1 VSFTIFMQVF
11 FNIIVLTLLFVLFAR
26 MKRPDKDDPRLSK
39 GLQLLS
45 SKIAVLEDLNDRTE
59 SQVQQMLTLLDQ
71 KSRELQAKITTAENQ
86 VQHIRQ
92 SMNQSLEVAQ
102 IFQDK
107 IPHSEVIERQT
118 SMKYIRAA
126 RMAHQ
131 GFTVDEIMS
140 KVDLPRGEVD
150 FISKVNREQL
160 SFREEDLP
168 AWAKEP
174 VSEPGLAVAP
184 TSNLQNN
191 TLQSSHISS
200 LFESGSHALS
210 ATSASDSSLLNSPS
224 IAQPTAP
231 PTAQPAAPI
240 SLTPEAAEIVEKL
253 NKLKFEMKNLDLE
266 LATRQ
271 PAPISIPQPARPSSS
286 DLLPIPPAPRL
297 KEVDQLAELGK
308 QFRQVTNS
316 SSQAASPV
324 QINSKPKPVIKR
336 VDFPRI

>member
-1 VSFTIFMQVF
+1 MSFTIFMQVF
-11 FNIIVLTLLFVLFAR
+11 FNIIVLTSIFVIFAR
-26 MKRPDKDDPRLSK
+26 LRRPAKDDPRLSK

-71 KSRELQAKITTAENQ
+71 KSRELQHKITTAENQ
-86 VQHIRQ
+86 VHQIRQ

-131 GFTVDEIMS
+131 GFSVEEIMRE
-140 KVDLPRGEVD
+140 VDLPRGEIE

-174 VSEPGLAVAP
+174 EAHQPVAEQSVV
-184 TSNLQNN
+184 T
-191 TLQSSHISS
+191 TLQ
-200 LFESGSHALS
+200 LES
-210 ATSASDSSLLNSPS
+210 P
-224 IAQPTAP
+224 
-231 PTAQPAAPI
+231 AQPAPSVPPA
-240 SLTPEAAEIVEKL
+240 LTPEAAALVERL
-253 NKLKFEMKNLDLE
+253 NKLQFEMKSLDME
-266 LATRQ
+266 LAARQ
-271 PAPISIPQPARPSSS
+271 PLPDESQQLADLGQQFRQAVTTPFEASAAPLSVRSSLPHPAPTYQTEVVSPEAALQAARSAATQLKMGEKKTAERPTAQGQIGRPQPA
-286 DLLPIPPAPRL
+286 
-297 KEVDQLAELGK
+297 
-308 QFRQVTNS
+308 
-316 SSQAASPV
+316 
-324 QINSKPKPVIKR
+324 IKR
-336 VDFPRI
+336 VEFPRL